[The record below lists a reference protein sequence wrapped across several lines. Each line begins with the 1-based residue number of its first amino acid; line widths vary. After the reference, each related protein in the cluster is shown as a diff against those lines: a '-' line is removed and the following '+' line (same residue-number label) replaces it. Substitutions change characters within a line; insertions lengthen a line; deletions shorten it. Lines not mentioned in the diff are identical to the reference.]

1 MNEHLVIPRGHR
13 VHWFRV
19 ICEIVAADLTLQAIA
34 DELGVTH
41 KTVRDWRD
49 GAHPRHADGEKL
61 IAMWCEARHL
71 ERAQVPVISEFDFTA

>member
-34 DELGVTH
+34 DRYGVT
-41 KTVRDWRD
+41 R
-49 GAHPRHADGEKL
+49 
-61 IAMWCEARHL
+61 EAIR
-71 ERAQVPVISEFDFTA
+71 ISEKRLVEKIKDYMKEALRDIRDVRVSLGD